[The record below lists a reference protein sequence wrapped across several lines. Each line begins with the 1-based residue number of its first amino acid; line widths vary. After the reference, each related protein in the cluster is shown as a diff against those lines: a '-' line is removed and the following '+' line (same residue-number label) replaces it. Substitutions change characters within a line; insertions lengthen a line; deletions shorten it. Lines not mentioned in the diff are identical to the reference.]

1 MTEQPGP
8 TPGLTGR
15 LALEGLVI
23 VASILLAF
31 SLDTWWDARPGLLA
45 EGTEEEEKVLQ
56 YVMNHLGPGLRTR
69 MDVSRALTI
78 SAAPLLER
86 KLSPEESGRVGSLS
100 VDTEVAGVLAARLR
114 LVKHAIEDLEPAR
127 EEIDHIVALVEAS
140 LESRPQS
147 FPRSRQ

>member
-1 MTEQPGP
+1 
-8 TPGLTGR
+8 
-15 LALEGLVI
+15 
-23 VASILLAF
+23 
-31 SLDTWWDARPGLLA
+31 
-45 EGTEEEEKVLQ
+45 
-56 YVMNHLGPGLRTR
+56 MNHLGPVLRTR

-140 LESRPQS
+140 LESRPQP

>member
-1 MTEQPGP
+1 
-8 TPGLTGR
+8 
-15 LALEGLVI
+15 
-23 VASILLAF
+23 
-31 SLDTWWDARPGLLA
+31 
-45 EGTEEEEKVLQ
+45 
-56 YVMNHLGPGLRTR
+56 MNHLGPVLRTR

-140 LESRPQS
+140 LESRPQPC
-147 FPRSRQ
+147 PRSRQ